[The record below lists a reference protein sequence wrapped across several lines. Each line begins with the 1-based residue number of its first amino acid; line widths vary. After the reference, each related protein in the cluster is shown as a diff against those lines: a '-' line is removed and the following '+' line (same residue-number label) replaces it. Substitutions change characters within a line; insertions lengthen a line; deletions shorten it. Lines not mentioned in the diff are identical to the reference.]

1 MRTLH
6 LISPL
11 PLRCNSG
18 LFEFSNF
25 VCFYGTK
32 KNILVLFFNLL
43 TVIIN
48 TTRLHKK
55 LLKTKHIHLLNVS
68 IIGFLK
74 QTLFPII
81 ICWYNPK
88 DLRII
93 VCTKINV
100 SVFIDSRWKQVD
112 DMIYIHLNMYTICVI
127 LQFHVHKVNVYLSS
141 DKTVSALMTFLL
153 KPKHY
158 KSNELIDTYNVE
170 I

>member
-1 MRTLH
+1 M
-6 LISPL
+6 
-11 PLRCNSG
+11 
-18 LFEFSNF
+18 
-25 VCFYGTK
+25 
-32 KNILVLFFNLL
+32 LL
-43 TVIIN
+43 WNEKINTSTVFQFTYSN
-48 TTRLHKK
+48 TTRLHKI

-88 DLRII
+88 DLRI

-100 SVFIDSRWKQVD
+100 SEIIDSRWKQVD

-127 LQFHVHKVNVYLSS
+127 LQFNVQVVLVINSIMLWKVNVYLSS
-141 DKTVSALMTFLL
+141 DKTVSALMTLL
-153 KPKHY
+153 HY